1 MNTKNKI
8 LTLLE
13 KNRGESLSGEEIAK
27 MFDISRNAVWK
38 AVNSLRKEGYNIS
51 SANNRGYALQHDN
64 NILSVAGILP
74 FIKNQDAA
82 SKIHIYKSVESTNKI
97 AKEMAINGSEHGI
110 IIIAD
115 TQTSGKG
122 RYGRRFYSPP
132 GTGLYMSLVFRTEV
146 LRFPNPSLITTS
158 IALAVCSAIQAVSGK
173 QAKIKWIND
182 IYLDDQKIC
191 GILTEAVADLES
203 GNIEWIVVGIGINV
217 SSQAE
222 DFPEELRQI
231 AGSIYPNGT
240 EGAIR
245 NQLAAE
251 IINRCLDLKTWQDD
265 ESMYKEYRERSTLLG
280 RRITVTV
287 PNETYE
293 ATAID
298 IDINGHLIIRKD
310 SGEVIGLSSGKV
322 SITPPPW
329 KSI

>member
-13 KNRGESLSGEEIAK
+13 KNRGKSLSGEEIAK
-27 MFDISRNAVWK
+27 MLGISRNSVWK

-64 NILSVAGILP
+64 NILSVAGMLP
-74 FIKNQDAA
+74 FIKNQEAA
-82 SKIHIYKSVESTNKI
+82 SKIHIYKSVESTNKM
-97 AKEMAINGSEHGI
+97 AKEMAVNGSEHGT

-122 RYGRRFYSPP
+122 RYSRNFYSPS
-132 GTGLYMSLVFRTEV
+132 GGGLYMSFIFRTEV
-146 LRFPNPSLITTS
+146 LCFSKPSLITTS
-158 IALAVCSAIQAVSGK
+158 VAIAVCRAIQAVSGK

-182 IYLDDQKIC
+182 IFLDDKKVC

-217 SSQAE
+217 SNRTE

-231 AGSIYPNGT
+231 AGSIYPHGM
-240 EGAIR
+240 EGVIR

-251 IINRCLDLKTWQDD
+251 VINRCLELKTWQDD
-265 ESMYKEYRERSTLLG
+265 EAMYKEYRERSTLLG

-293 ATAID
+293 ANAID
-298 IDINGHLIIRKD
+298 VDINGHLIIRKD

-322 SITPPPW
+322 SI
-329 KSI
+329 KYN